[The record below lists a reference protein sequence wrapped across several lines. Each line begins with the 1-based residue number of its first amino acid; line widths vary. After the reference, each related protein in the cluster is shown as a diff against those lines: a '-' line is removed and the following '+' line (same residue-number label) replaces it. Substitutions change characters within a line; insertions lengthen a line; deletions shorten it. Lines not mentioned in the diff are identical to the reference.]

1 MFGQTLTIARNTF
14 VESVRQP
21 IYFILIAICGLLQVF
36 NTWGTNFSMGMS
48 SSAEVSS
55 DNKLLLDVGL
65 ATVFVCGTLLAAFV
79 ATAVL
84 SREIENKT
92 VLTVV
97 SKPVARPV
105 VVLGK
110 YLGAAGAM
118 LIAIVTMLLFLQ
130 LGIRH
135 GVMTT
140 TAEALDVPVI
150 LFSLIAVVIAFGVAT
165 WCNFFY
171 GWVFPQT
178 ASLLLMPLMLAAW
191 VGVLFVNKDWQIQ
204 DLHTDF
210 KPQITLASLCVLMAL
225 LVLTAVATA
234 ASARLGQVMTIVVCS
249 GVFLFGLL
257 SNHLVGRHTYDNEF
271 VARIQEAIPDRPDAP
286 GFSEPGSTMRIVTQL
301 EPTKPVQTGMPFYY
315 GPNPNGFPL
324 YVASFKPFD
333 GNLAERRE
341 VLNPDDPPSLVVTAS
356 DGKELTVRRAGGS
369 GRLFTQPPASGD
381 YVFTRPTKV
390 NPVALGVWGIIPNIQ
405 FFWLVD
411 AVTQNQP
418 IPAGHVLLVAAYAV
432 IQIAVFLSLAV
443 LLFQRRE
450 VG

>member
-21 IYFILIAICGLLQVF
+21 IYFILIVICGILQVF
-36 NTWGTNFSMGMS
+36 NTWGTNFSMGYS
-48 SSAEVSS
+48 STAEVSS
-55 DNKLLLDVGL
+55 DNKLLLDIGL

-97 SKPVARPV
+97 SKPVSRPV

-118 LIAIVTMLLFLQ
+118 LVATVTMLLFLQ
-130 LGIRH
+130 LAIRH

-140 TAEALDVPVI
+140 TADDLDVPVI
-150 LFSLIAVVIAFGVAT
+150 LFSLLAAGIAFAVAT

-178 ASLLLMPLMLAAW
+178 ASLLLLPLTAAAW
-191 VGVLFVNKDWQIQ
+191 VGVLLINKEWQVQ

-234 ASARLGQVMTIVVCS
+234 ASARLGQVMTIVVCA
-249 GVFLFGLL
+249 GVFVFGLL
-257 SNHLVGRHTYDNEF
+257 SNALLGRHAYQNDA
-271 VARIQEAIPDRPDAP
+271 VARIQSVTADPPDRPV
-286 GFSEPGSTMRIVTQL
+286 FSEPGATARVTLEL
-301 EPTKPVQTGMPFYY
+301 EPTSAIRPGMPFYY

-324 YVASFKPFD
+324 SVVSFPPFEGD
-333 GNLAERRE
+333 LEDRMELLRPGT
-341 VLNPDDPPSLVVTAS
+341 PPALVVTAAS
-356 DGKELTVRRAGGS
+356 KKELTVRRAGGE
-369 GRLFTQPPASGD
+369 GALVKQPPAAGD
-381 YVFTRPTKV
+381 YVFTRSTRV
-390 NPVALGVWGIIPNIQ
+390 NPVVLAIWGVIPNIQ

-418 IPAGHVLLVAAYAV
+418 IPLSHVGLVALYAA
-432 IQIAVFLSLAV
+432 IQIGVFLSLAI

>member
-36 NTWGTNFSMGMS
+36 NTWGSNFSMGMS
-48 SSAEVSS
+48 STAEVSS

-97 SKPVARPV
+97 SKPISRPV

-110 YLGAAGAM
+110 YIGAAGAM

-130 LGIRH
+130 LAIRH

-140 TAEALDVPVI
+140 TAEDLDVPVI
-150 LFSLIAVVIAFGVAT
+150 LFSLIAVAVAFAVAT

-178 ASLLLMPLMLAAW
+178 ASMLLLPLMFAAW
-191 VGVLFVNKDWQIQ
+191 VGILFVNKHWQVQ
-204 DLHTDF
+204 ELHTDF

-234 ASARLGQVMTIVVCS
+234 ASARLGQVMTIVVCT
-249 GVFLFGLL
+249 GVFLLGLL
-257 SNHLVGRHTYDNEF
+257 SNHLVGRHAFDNDF

-286 GFSEPGSTMRIVTQL
+286 GFSEPGSTMRIITQL
-301 EPTKPVQTGMPFYY
+301 EPTRPIRAGMPFYY

-324 YVASFKPFD
+324 YSDSFKPFD
-333 GNLAERRE
+333 GDIEER
-341 VLNPDDPPSLVVTAS
+341 LDILDPKAPPSLVVTAS
-356 DGKELTVRRAGGS
+356 DGKVLTVRRAGGS
-369 GRLFTQPPASGD
+369 GRLFTQPPESGD
-381 YVFTRPTKV
+381 YVFTRPTTV
-390 NPVALGVWGIIPNIQ
+390 NPVAMGVWGVIPNIQ

-418 IPAGHVLLVAAYAV
+418 IPAGHVLLVAAYAAV
-432 IQIAVFLSLAV
+432 QIAVFLALAI

>member
-1 MFGQTLTIARNTF
+1 MLGQTLTIARNTF

-21 IYFILIAICGLLQVF
+21 IYFLLIVICGLLQVF
-36 NTWGTNFSMGMS
+36 NTWGTNFSMGYS
-48 SSAEVSS
+48 STAEVSS
-55 DNKLLLDVGL
+55 DNKLLLDIGL

-118 LIAIVTMLLFLQ
+118 LVATLTMLLFLQ
-130 LGIRH
+130 MAIRH

-140 TAEALDVPVI
+140 TADDLDLPVI
-150 LFSLIAVVIAFGVAT
+150 LFSLLAVGIAFAVAT

-178 ASLLLMPLMLAAW
+178 AALLLLPLMAAAW
-191 VGVLFVNKDWQIQ
+191 VAVLLINKQWHIQ

-234 ASARLGQVMTIVVCS
+234 ASARLGQVMTIVVCA
-249 GVFLFGLL
+249 GVFVFGLL
-257 SNHLVGRHTYDNEF
+257 SNAMLGRHAYRNDA
-271 VARIQEAIPDRPDAP
+271 VARIQAVVADPPDRPV
-286 GFSEPGSTMRIVTQL
+286 FSEPGATARITLEL
-301 EPTKPVQTGMPFYY
+301 EPKTAVRSGMPFYY

-324 YVASFKPFD
+324 SVFSFAPFEGD
-333 GNLAERRE
+333 LENRTEL
-341 VLNPDDPPSLVVTAS
+341 LNPAAAPSLVVAS
-356 DGKELTVRRAGGS
+356 SSRKELTIRRAGGEGS
-369 GRLFTQPPASGD
+369 LVKHPPAEGD
-381 YVFTRPTKV
+381 YVFTQPTRV
-390 NPVALGVWGIIPNIQ
+390 NPVAMAIWGVIPNIQ

-418 IPAGHVLLVAAYAV
+418 IPMGHMGLVAAYAL
-432 IQIAVFLSLAV
+432 IQIGVFLSLAI